1 MNKLKYILSGVLIV
15 FLLLSCSLLN
25 SVKEKFSKKDKDKEQ
40 QKEEVVKEETIEKTT
55 ADDLNFY
62 NQYIAVVNKMS
73 EVIEQLHKSYL
84 KDIPDPKNLKKSA
97 FIMVVSTEIYD
108 GDLERAIKD
117 YKRSLFDNGE
127 LSKLN
132 PSNKEMK
139 SEVEGDLKE
148 LLEKLEDYHKTARK
162 VIDYYKNK
170 DYETNMSAASGYDDE
185 MKAKYNS
192 AKESF
197 DKFSASVKKYKP
209 VKERRDPDKISNPD
223 DKAIAVL
230 MNAYENTLDG
240 AEIFYEKFEKIEKN
254 SNTDDISAVIE
265 EFEKNFEK
273 DKNKV
278 LSTEFTEKT
287 KYMKYSFEDYFSK
300 TVNDFIKQV
309 RAFISKSQKGK
320 MSVNEFNSGYDNVVN
335 YYNYMI
341 NSYNSSIQVLN
352 TFQSYNF

>member
-1 MNKLKYILSGVLIV
+1 MNKMLVM
-15 FLLLSCSLLN
+15 SCSLVN
-25 SVKEKFSKKDKDKEQ
+25 SVKEKFSKKDKEQ
-40 QKEEVVKEETIEKTT
+40 QKEEVVKEDTIERTT

-62 NQYIAVVNKMS
+62 NQYIAVVNKIS
-73 EVIEQLHKSYL
+73 EIIEQLHKSYL
-84 KDIPDPKNLKKSA
+84 TDIPDPKNLRKGS
-97 FIMVVSTEIYD
+97 FIMVVSTDIYA
-108 GDLERAIKD
+108 GNLERAVKD

-132 PSNKEMK
+132 PSKNEMK

-148 LLEKLEDYHKTARK
+148 LLEKLEDYNNTARK
-162 VIDYYKNK
+162 VIEYYKNK
-170 DYETNMSAASGYDDE
+170 NYETNLSAASGYDDE

-209 VKERRDPDKISNPD
+209 VRDKRDPDKISNPD
-223 DKAIAVL
+223 DKAVAVL

-240 AEIFYEKFEKIEKN
+240 AEKFYEKFEKIEKN
-254 SNTDDISAVIE
+254 SNTDEISAVID
-265 EFEKNFEK
+265 EFEKNFET

-278 LSTEFTEKT
+278 LSTGFTEKT
-287 KYMKYSFEDYFSK
+287 KYMKYSYEDYFSK

-309 RAFISKSQKGK
+309 RTFISKSQKGK
-320 MSVNEFNSGYDNVVN
+320 MSDYDFNSGYDNVVN

-341 NSYNSSIQVLN
+341 NSYNSSIGVLN
-352 TFQSYNF
+352 SFQSYNF